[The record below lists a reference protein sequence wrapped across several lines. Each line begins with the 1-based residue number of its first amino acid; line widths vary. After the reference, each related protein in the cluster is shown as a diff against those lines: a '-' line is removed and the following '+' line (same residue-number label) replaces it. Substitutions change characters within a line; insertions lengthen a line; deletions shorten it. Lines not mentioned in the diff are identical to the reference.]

1 MSAREKKHVAKK
13 ARWIQEERAAADATQ
28 RWWSSAPPRLPDH
41 TTYSAPTLGS
51 AVERV
56 PSSGCF
62 GVRQELADCLE
73 KLPEVPG
80 CMGDV

>member
-1 MSAREKKHVAKK
+1 MAKK
-13 ARWIQEERAAADATQ
+13 ARQIQEERALLKPHSDGGA
-28 RWWSSAPPRLPDH
+28 RAPPRLPDR
-41 TTYSAPTLGS
+41 TTYSAHTLGS

-56 PSSGCF
+56 PSSGCS

>member
-1 MSAREKKHVAKK
+1 MSAREKHVAKK
-13 ARWIQEERAAADATQ
+13 ARAPLKPHSDGGAR
-28 RWWSSAPPRLPDH
+28 APPRLPDH
-41 TTYSAPTLGS
+41 TAYSARTLRT
-51 AVERV
+51 AVKRV

-80 CMGDV
+80 CLGDV